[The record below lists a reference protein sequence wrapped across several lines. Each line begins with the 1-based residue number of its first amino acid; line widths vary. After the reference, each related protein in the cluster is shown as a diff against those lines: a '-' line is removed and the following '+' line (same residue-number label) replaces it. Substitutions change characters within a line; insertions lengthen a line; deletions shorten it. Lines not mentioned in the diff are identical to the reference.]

1 MFDKIYPKD
10 RNQTADLLKGFAVL
24 MMIQVHL
31 MELFAQ
37 KEVAQSLVGRISLF
51 QGGPPAAPLFMA
63 VMGYFLAQSKKSF
76 LHNIKR
82 GLLLILGG
90 ILLNVGLNLHLLVL
104 IYLDKIQ
111 LNPLNYILGADIL
124 PLAGLSIIL
133 IALIKK
139 VTKDNFLFSTIFSL
153 IILIFILIFHDATI
167 DHQANGSALLYVQAF
182 LWGRLE
188 WSYFPFLPW
197 AAYPL
202 IGFLYKKINENLK
215 IEQSTKDF
223 FVLFSAVVTFVS
235 IKYGIEVSSNL
246 NEYYHHDWLYT
257 LWIFQF
263 LILMIYC
270 FEKIETL
277 CGKNNIMLYIKWL
290 GKNVTAAYVIQWIII
305 GNITTAIFK
314 TQNELELLVWFF
326 LVTAATSILILMYE
340 KWLSSGNLS
349 HT

>member
-104 IYLDKIQ
+104 IYLDKFQ

-167 DHQANGSALLYVQAF
+167 DHQANSSALLYVQAF

-202 IGFLYKKINENLK
+202 IGFLYEKINENLK

-235 IKYGIEVSSNL
+235 LKYGIEVSSNL
-246 NEYYHHDWLYT
+246 NEYYHHNWLYT
-257 LWIFQF
+257 LWIIQF
-263 LILMIYC
+263 LILITYT
-270 FEKIETL
+270 FNRIEISF
-277 CGKNNIMLYIKWL
+277 GKNYFIIYLKWL
-290 GKNVTAAYVIQWIII
+290 GENVTSVYVVQWLII
-305 GNITTAIFK
+305 GNFAALIYQTMNF
-314 TQNELELLVWFF
+314 LETFLSFLLVTFF
-326 LVTAATSILILMYE
+326 TTIIIILYN
-340 KWLSSGNLS
+340 KK
-349 HT
+349 

>member
-104 IYLDKIQ
+104 IYLDKFQ

-139 VTKDNFLFSTIFSL
+139 ITKDNFLFSTIFSL

-167 DHQANGSALLYVQAF
+167 DHQANSSALLYVQAF

-202 IGFLYKKINENLK
+202 IGFLYEKINENLK

-235 IKYGIEVSSNL
+235 LKYGIEVSSNL
-246 NEYYHHDWLYT
+246 NEYYHHNWLYT
-257 LWIFQF
+257 LWIIQF
-263 LILMIYC
+263 LILIT
-270 FEKIETL
+270 FTFNRIEISF
-277 CGKNNIMLYIKWL
+277 GKNYFIIYLKWL
-290 GKNVTAAYVIQWIII
+290 GENVTSVYVVQWLII
-305 GNITTAIFK
+305 GNFATLIYQTMNF
-314 TQNELELLVWFF
+314 LETFLSFLLVTFF
-326 LVTAATSILILMYE
+326 TTIIIILYN
-340 KWLSSGNLS
+340 KK
-349 HT
+349 

>member
-104 IYLDKIQ
+104 IYLDKFQ

-167 DHQANGSALLYVQAF
+167 DHQANSSALLYVQAF

-202 IGFLYKKINENLK
+202 IGFLYEKINENLK

-235 IKYGIEVSSNL
+235 LKYGIEVSSNL
-246 NEYYHHDWLYT
+246 NEYYHHNWLYT
-257 LWIFQF
+257 LWIIQF
-263 LILMIYC
+263 LILIT
-270 FEKIETL
+270 FTFNRIEISF
-277 CGKNNIMLYIKWL
+277 GKNYFIIYLKWL
-290 GKNVTAAYVIQWIII
+290 GENVTSVYVVQWLII
-305 GNITTAIFK
+305 GNFATLIYQTMNF
-314 TQNELELLVWFF
+314 LETFLSFLLVTFF
-326 LVTAATSILILMYE
+326 TTIIIILYN
-340 KWLSSGNLS
+340 KK
-349 HT
+349 